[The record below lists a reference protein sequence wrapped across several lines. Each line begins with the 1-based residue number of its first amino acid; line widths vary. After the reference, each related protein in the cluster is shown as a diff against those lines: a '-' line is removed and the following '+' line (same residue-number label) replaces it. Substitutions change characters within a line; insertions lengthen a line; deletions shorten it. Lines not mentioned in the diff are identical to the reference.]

1 MIWSMG
7 EGVVIDRRGG
17 AGPVLSASTARRFPS
32 PGDEGASAWLLDAA
46 FVGAVAS
53 LHLFLIAITQFHAL
67 DAFPLSRQPARA
79 DAAITIFVARV
90 LSLLPAV
97 ALLRWL
103 QRRYGLFGGD
113 GSVARV
119 AGALAVAAAAEW
131 ALFLAGVALAD
142 AWLGGDAM
150 AIVPAHPYGLA
161 YRVLVLGVGM
171 LVFAVGAQWRRVR
184 SLELRAAEAEVALRT
199 SELTRLEAQL
209 QPHFLFNA
217 LTAVLACRHD
227 PEAVAKV
234 TIGLSEHLRSCL
246 ARRPT
251 LAPLGEEIDALE
263 HYLAVQRARFGK
275 QLECRIECSA
285 EARDV
290 PVPPVVIEP
299 LLDNALKHGS
309 RSSPDPLRIVID
321 GRIEGETLVV
331 TVENSGAW
339 IEPDVD
345 GRTGIGLANLRKRLE
360 LLGVPEARLE
370 IGPVAGGVRARLR
383 LPSTLPPIDS
393 TASPAA
399 AGGGAR

>member
-1 MIWSMG
+1 M
-7 EGVVIDRRGG
+7 
-17 AGPVLSASTARRFPS
+17 LSASAPRRFP
-32 PGDEGASAWLLDAA
+32 PHGDEAASIRVLDAA

-67 DAFPLSRQPARA
+67 DAFPLTRRAPRA
-79 DAAITIFVARV
+79 DVAITIVVVRV
-90 LSLLPAV
+90 LSLFPAI

-103 QRRYGLFGGD
+103 HGRFGLVGGL

-131 ALFLAGVALAD
+131 VLFLGGVAVAD
-142 AWLGGDAM
+142 RWLGGDTM
-150 AIVPAHPYGLA
+150 AVVPAHPYGVL
-161 YRVLVLGVGM
+161 YRMVVLGVGT
-171 LVFAVGAQWRRVR
+171 LVFAVVAQWRRVR
-184 SLELRAAEAEVALRT
+184 ALELRAAEAEVALRT

-227 PEAVAKV
+227 PEAVARV

-251 LAPLGEEIDALE
+251 LAPLGGEIDALE

-285 EARDV
+285 EARNV
-290 PVPPVVIEP
+290 SVPPVIIEP

-309 RSSPDPLRIVID
+309 RSSTDPLRIVID

-339 IEPDVD
+339 IEPEVD

-370 IGPVAGGVRARLR
+370 IGPMAGGVRARLR
-383 LPSTLPPIDS
+383 LPSTLLPTES
-393 TASPAA
+393 TASHAA
-399 AGGGAR
+399 AGGGDR